1 MLNLGTSTTFSIL
14 IFVCLS
20 LMLLSSS
27 TAFSENNSVHIEK
40 IRYDKQGI
48 IIQFNGKAPFQT
60 VQVDKNQILIAV
72 KGGSVLPSVQN
83 DADKIKSIDSVSFD
97 QLAGDVIAL
106 VFYTKEEVKSVSSTW
121 LPDVNHLHVKL
132 VSL

>member
-83 DADKIKSIDSVSFD
+83 GADKIKSIDSVSFD